1 MLFSYT
7 IFDPHQKIY
16 PSKFKSC
23 RPIMRTLAITFCLC
37 VGPRFN
43 CKSEVII
50 LYAWDLDI
58 FSQVFKLDDLI
69 ELSGETLTRGKDG
82 TKHASL
88 TLAACSLVP

>member
-7 IFDPHQKIY
+7 IFDPHQKFY
-16 PSKFKSC
+16 LSKFKSC
-23 RPIMRTLAITFCLC
+23 RPIMRTLEVTFFLC

-58 FSQVFKLDDLI
+58 FSHVFKLDDLI

-82 TKHASL
+82 TKRAYM
-88 TLAACSLVP
+88 TLVV